1 MPLPVMRMLANL
13 ALDGFVGAA
22 PRMADAFDVIGPSP
36 RHSGEGSRPRSPLV
50 LSPYTSAL

>member
-22 PRMADAFDVIGPSP
+22 PRWLTPS
-36 RHSGEGSRPRSPLV
+36 
-50 LSPYTSAL
+50 T

>member
-1 MPLPVMRMLANL
+1 MRMLANL

-22 PRMADAFDVIGPSP
+22 PRVADAFDVIGPSP

>member
-1 MPLPVMRMLANL
+1 MRMLANL

-22 PRMADAFDVIGPSP
+22 PRVADAFVIGPSP